1 MGIGM
6 KPDTID
12 SSNNSSNVSYSSNS
26 DVEKQRKPHAK
37 KAPQFLN
44 SEEMRIREDLDEQS
58 LIDQKNASN
67 MAAEALIVAEQ
78 ENLRILDQ
86 LDEGKQRLKDLQ
98 QRIKELEQELQDR
111 DYEIKHYRTIADDM
125 QE

>member
-1 MGIGM
+1 M
-6 KPDTID
+6 
-12 SSNNSSNVSYSSNS
+12 SSTNNSSNVSNSS
-26 DVEKQRKPHAK
+26 DVEKQKKQPSK
-37 KAPQFLN
+37 KAAQVGPN
-44 SEEMRIREDLDEQS
+44 CEEMRIREALDEQV

-67 MAAEALIVAEQ
+67 MAAEALILAEQ

-86 LDEGKQRLKDLQ
+86 IDESKQRLKEYLQ
-98 QRIKELEQELQDR
+98 KIKELEQELQDR